1 MIGPYLGREVL
12 EVGAGIGANTSLFCG
27 PGQTRWVCLE
37 PDARLA
43 GEIKAQITAGTLPGV
58 CEAVTGTLGN
68 LDPDR
73 RFDSVI
79 YVDVL
84 EHIQDDRAEVLAALR
99 FLRPGGHLVALSP
112 AHQFLFSPF
121 DESIGHFRRYS
132 RRSLRAI
139 VPAEVIRLSYLDSA
153 GLILSSANRF
163 LLRQK
168 MPTLKQIQFWNKRVI
183 PVSRVLDPLVGYRVG
198 KSVLGV
204 WRKGNADG

>member
-12 EVGAGIGANTSLFCG
+12 EVGAGIGANTVVFCG
-27 PGQTRWVCLE
+27 PDRRRWVCLE

-43 GEIKAQITAGTLPGV
+43 GEIKAQIAAGTLPGA
-58 CEAVTGTLGN
+58 CEVVTGTLVN
-68 LDPDR
+68 LDPDA

-84 EHIQDDRAEVLAALR
+84 EHIREDRAEVLGALR

-121 DESIGHFRRYS
+121 DGSIGHFRRYS
-132 RRSLRAI
+132 RRSLGAI
-139 VPAEVIRLSYLDSA
+139 VPAGVVRLRYVDSA
-153 GLILSSANRF
+153 GIVLSFANRF
-163 LLRQK
+163 VLRQK
-168 MPTLKQIQFWNKRVI
+168 MPTHAQIQFWNKAVI
-183 PVSRVLDPLVGYRVG
+183 PVSRILDPLLGYRIG

-204 WRKGNADG
+204 WRKGDAD